1 MIRDVS
7 HSERVAISPGA
18 RLGAYEILSKLRS
31 GGMATLYL
39 ARRHGAAGFARIV
52 AIKVVHPHLADD
64 SRFVQ
69 MFLDEA
75 RVSSRI
81 VHPNV
86 VRVEELG
93 EISDTFFLAMEYVHG
108 CSLAELLES
117 LSERGRWL
125 RPELAVWIAAEVAA
139 ALHAAHEAT
148 DEVGQPL
155 NIVHRDVSPQNI
167 LVGADGYVK
176 LIDFGVAKAR
186 TRLTETRTGSVKGKL
201 KYMAPEQLSPGMIDR
216 RADTYS
222 LGIVLWELLARR
234 RRFSGDDIECL
245 DEIRAAVHPPP
256 SRYSPNVSPALE
268 DALLRTLASDADE
281 RPPTALAFREQL
293 LRVVPEARAIE
304 PKDLAAL
311 VQAVHGDVLE
321 RRRVQLGEA
330 TSGIDLT
337 VNASTVILGTADL
350 ERALVVQTVSAS
362 TMLEG
367 LQASADAATRTP
379 LVRAKKRPPAPRL
392 PILLAS
398 AGLLAMGL
406 AVLIA
411 AVAFAGGAF
420 TRSPSAKIDAP
431 PPLARTALPEPHM
444 IEPPQTVELPRVEI
458 GATETIE
465 VEEPV
470 VRTPRMVRGPV
481 RAPRDE
487 EPAMTERVRPGLNVW
502 NEEF

>member
-1 MIRDVS
+1 
-7 HSERVAISPGA
+7 
-18 RLGAYEILSKLRS
+18 LGAYEILSKLRS

-201 KYMAPEQLSPGMIDR
+201 KYMAPEQLSPGPIDR
-216 RADTYS
+216 RADTYA

-234 RRFSGDDIECL
+234 RRFSGDDIESL

-256 SRYSPNVSPALE
+256 SRYSPNISPALE
-268 DALLRTLASDADE
+268 DALLRTLAADVDE

-311 VQAVHGDVLE
+311 VQAVHGEVLE
-321 RRRVQLGEA
+321 RRRVQLGETA
-330 TSGIDLT
+330 SGIDLT
-337 VNASTVILGTADL
+337 VNGNTVVLGTQEI
-350 ERALVVQTVSAS
+350 ERALVIQTVSAS

-367 LQASADAATRTP
+367 LDRDELATRTP
-379 LVRAKKRPPAPRL
+379 LVRAKKKQAQSRL
-392 PILLAS
+392 PLLFGS
-398 AGLLAMGL
+398 VGLLAMGL
-406 AVLIA
+406 GVLI
-411 AVAFAGGAF
+411 VSIAFAGGAF
-420 TRSPSAKIDAP
+420 SPSPAAKLERA
-431 PPLARTALPEPHM
+431 AF
-444 IEPPQTVELPRVEI
+444 RV
-458 GATETIE
+458 AST
-465 VEEPV
+465 
-470 VRTPRMVRGPV
+470 
-481 RAPRDE
+481 
-487 EPAMTERVRPGLNVW
+487 AMTEETAAPQMIEAAPVA
-502 NEEF
+502 EETVAEDPVGEAPPAEETVVAVEEQPEPAPTRMNRDGRMGMARTEPQMAPVGIGGSMRIFDETFD